1 MTKEDLLRRA
11 MAAYFRSGGSDQP
24 SSSASGVQEVD
35 GLMYVVL
42 RNVNEVLSVYRV
54 RPNGLL
60 KGLKRW
66 PKELSEY

>member
-1 MTKEDLLRRA
+1 MTHEELLRRA
-11 MAAYFRSGGSDQP
+11 MAAYFRSGGTEQP

-42 RNVNEVLSVYRV
+42 RNVNAVLSVYRV

-66 PKELSEY
+66 PQELSEY